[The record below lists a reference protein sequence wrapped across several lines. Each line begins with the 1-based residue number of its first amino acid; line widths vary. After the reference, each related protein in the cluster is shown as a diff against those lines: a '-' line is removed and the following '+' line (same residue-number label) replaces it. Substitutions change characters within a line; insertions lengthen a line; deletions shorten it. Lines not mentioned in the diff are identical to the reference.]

1 MTMLT
6 ALHLYSSFSKG
17 ILKKAAQTNTLKTE
31 EKQDIGTKTLRDR
44 VGLKKMNH
52 NGWGSFVQVAAYM
65 GTETLTRV
73 MSEDV

>member
-52 NGWGSFVQVAAYM
+52 NG
-65 GTETLTRV
+65 
-73 MSEDV
+73 